1 MNTKKIRRIRSRLG
15 LKAIYPKPKTSV
27 SRKEH
32 KKYPYLLKTIDI
44 DSPNSAWCA
53 DLTYV
58 KIKNRGWI
66 YLMAIIDCHSRYIVA
81 HDISVCQDVDL
92 CTRTVEAALLNS
104 RPNVFNTDQGSQF
117 TSEEFTS
124 LLKSNNITISMDGKG
139 RWADNILI
147 ERFFRSIK
155 HESLYLYDFQTINE
169 AKEIIH
175 KYIDFYNNERLHQS
189 LDYSTPAE
197 VYFSKQFNNAA

>member
-1 MNTKKIRRIRSRLG
+1 MSI
-15 LKAIYPKPKTSV
+15 A
-27 SRKEH
+27 RKEH
-32 KKYPYLLKTIDI
+32 KKYPYLLKNIDI
-44 DSPNSAWCA
+44 DSPDKAWCA

-58 KIKNRGWI
+58 KIKNKGWI
-66 YLMAIIDCHSRYIVA
+66 YLMAIIDCHSRYIISY
-81 HDISVCQDVDL
+81 DISVCQDVHL
-92 CTRTVEAALLNS
+92 CTRTLEAALLNS
-104 RPNVFNTDQGSQF
+104 KPYVFNTDQGSQF

-124 LLKSNNITISMDGKG
+124 LLKSNDINISMDGKG

-155 HESLYLYDFQTINE
+155 HEGLYLYDYQTIDE

-189 LDYSTPAE
+189 LNYATPAE
-197 VYFSKQFNNAA
+197 VYFSKSFAKVA